1 MFWQHLWGGSVAVFD
16 MTLIRGLT
24 VKCPG
29 VEGLGAKGWGSWLD
43 DIFSLAQISLSKLIW
58 ISKTGGWVFC
68 LCLQVCAHFLS
79 IFIVFLIFCLSLSFC
94 LFSFRLHLV
103 PYFLSVS
110 YHILIFCLIL
120 FPYYLPVFISIHIFC
135 LSPFI
140 FSFSVCLSLS
150 KMETQRKWGK
160 DGDWQKIRKGMET
173 DRKWENSWRQRYHME
188 KNGDRQKMRIKM
200 EATRNLV

>member
-29 VEGLGAKGWGSWLD
+29 VEGLGTKGWGSWLD
-43 DIFSLAQISLSKLIW
+43 DIFSLAQIFLSKLIW

-103 PYFLSVS
+103 PWFLSVS
-110 YHILIFCLIL
+110 YHILIFCLSHTLSLLSACLHFYSHFLSVSIYIL
-120 FPYYLPVFISIHIFC
+120 IFC
-135 LSPFI
+135 LSVSI
-140 FSFSVCLSLS
+140 
-150 KMETQRKWGK
+150 
-160 DGDWQKIRKGMET
+160 
-173 DRKWENSWRQRYHME
+173 
-188 KNGDRQKMRIKM
+188 
-200 EATRNLV
+200 

>member
-1 MFWQHLWGGSVAVFD
+1 MSWGWRSWGQGLRVLVRWHFFLWLKSFYLNLFEYPRQGDEFFVCVSKFV
-16 MTLIRGLT
+16 LI
-24 VKCPG
+24 
-29 VEGLGAKGWGSWLD
+29 
-43 DIFSLAQISLSKLIW
+43 
-58 ISKTGGWVFC
+58 FC
-68 LCLQVCAHFLS
+68 LSSLYFLYSVCLYLFAYFLFVS
-79 IFIVFLIFCLSLSFC
+79 ILFLIFCLSHIIS
-94 LFSFRLHLV
+94 LFSV
-103 PYFLSVS
+103 
-110 YHILIFCLIL
+110 CLIL

-160 DGDWQKIRKGMET
+160 DGDRQKIRKRMET

-188 KNGDRQKMRIKM
+188 KNGDRQKMQIKM